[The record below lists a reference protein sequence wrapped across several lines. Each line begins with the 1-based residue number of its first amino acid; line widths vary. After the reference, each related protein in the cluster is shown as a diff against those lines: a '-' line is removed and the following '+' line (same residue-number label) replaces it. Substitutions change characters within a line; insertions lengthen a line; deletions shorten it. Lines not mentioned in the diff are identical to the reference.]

1 MIAGF
6 LFVKKLVYFYPLDL
20 DSMATGVCLL
30 CGNQQK
36 LIKAHIVPKSFLNFG
51 SQPIAIFSSDENSR
65 PQKSPVGVYDEYI
78 LCEEC
83 DNELGLLDQ
92 YVVLNLIRADGIVV
106 VDQEDLKC
114 LQYQGVDTNILYKFI
129 ASVAWRASKSKHE
142 FFSRVNLGPYEDIF
156 LSSFKVGAN
165 SQLQTDI
172 FVTEFDKKD
181 VPFLSP
187 ESIRIENVNML
198 RIPANRFVFYIKVD
212 KRKSPLDMEEFAV
225 GDNKPVLSIVQSW
238 NDSREKQLVLKIIK
252 RNQRPNFWK

>member
-1 MIAGF
+1 MIF
-6 LFVKKLVYFYPLDL
+6 LKNRLYFYQMDL
-20 DSMATGVCLL
+20 DSMKIGVCQL

-36 LIKAHIVPKSFLNFG
+36 LIKAHIVPKSFWNFG
-51 SQPIAIFSSDENSR
+51 SGPIAIFSSDEDTR
-65 PQKSPVGVYDEYI
+65 PQKSPIGVYDEDI
-78 LCEEC
+78 LCDGC
-83 DNELGLLDQ
+83 DNELGELDQ
-92 YVVLNLIRADGIVV
+92 YVLLNLIRADGNLV
-106 VDQEDLKC
+106 VDEEDLKC
-114 LQYQGVDTNILYKFI
+114 LQYQGVDTNSLKKFI

-142 FFSRVNLGPYEDIF
+142 YFSRVNLGPYEDIF

-187 ESIRIENVNML
+187 ESIRIDEVNML

-212 KRKSPLDMEEFAV
+212 KRKSPHDMEEFAV
-225 GDNKPVLSIVQSW
+225 ADNKPILSIVQNW